1 MTDIDR
7 AELEAPLKTIVKQE
21 GIGALAFIPLMAEGR
36 LVGKFV
42 IYYDTPR
49 PFDGEAMELA
59 LTLARQLG
67 FAIERMRAEQARLSI
82 EAELRMLSER
92 LEEEVETPHA

>member
-7 AELEAPLKTIVKQE
+7 AELEAPLKSIVKQE

-36 LVGKFV
+36 LVGRFMV
-42 IYYDTPR
+42 CYDTPQS
-49 PFDGEAMELA
+49 FDGEAMELA

-82 EAELRMLSER
+82 QAELPMLRQR
-92 LEEEVETPHA
+92 LHAEGQAP